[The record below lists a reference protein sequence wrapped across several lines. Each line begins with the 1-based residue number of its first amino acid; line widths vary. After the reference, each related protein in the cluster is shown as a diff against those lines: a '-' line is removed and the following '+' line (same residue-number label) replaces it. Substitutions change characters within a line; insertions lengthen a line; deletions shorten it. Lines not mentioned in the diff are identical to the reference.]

1 MNDRA
6 KNQPL
11 QENKMGVMPINKL
24 LITMSLPMVASML
37 IQSLYNIVDS
47 LFVARYSQDALTAV
61 SLAFPVQTLVVGVAV
76 GTGVGINA
84 LLSRSLGEKN
94 FKTANL
100 AANNGL
106 LLTLISYLV
115 FLIFGIFFSRS
126 FFEWQGVSDSI
137 VDFGAE
143 YMTIC
148 MIGCFGQMMAI
159 VLERLLIA
167 TGRTVHSMISQG
179 AGAIINIILDPLMIF
194 GIGFPKMGI
203 AGAALATAVGQ
214 FGSMVI
220 ALILNLKF
228 NRDIRLS
235 FKLMRLRAHVVGEI
249 YRVGVPSIMMQSI
262 TSVMT
267 FLFNKILL
275 SFDVKGAAVQLGT
288 VGTTVFGVYFKF
300 QSFVF
305 MPIFGLNNGMV
316 PIVAYNY
323 GARRGKRVKKTV
335 LLAATYA
342 VGYMLICLAVF
353 QLIPDIMLGWFNA
366 DADMIRVGVP
376 ALRTLSLPFIFA
388 GVAIVFSSMFQA
400 LGNAGYSLVVSV
412 ARQLVVLLPAAFLL
426 SKISMNAVW
435 WAFPIAEL
443 MSLACAVFFYFRVY
457 KAKVA
462 PIMHSTEPDPAK

>member
-1 MNDRA
+1 MNNPA
-6 KNQPL
+6 KDQPL
-11 QENKMGVMPINKL
+11 KENKMGTMPVNKL
-24 LITMSLPMVASML
+24 LLTMSLPMVISML

-47 LFVARYSQDALTAV
+47 LFVAKYSQDALTAV
-61 SLAFPVQTLVVGVAV
+61 SLAFPIQTLVVGVAV

-94 FKTANL
+94 FKAANL

-106 LLTLISYLV
+106 LLTLLSYLA
-115 FLIFGIFFSRS
+115 FLLFGIFLSRS
-126 FFEWQGVSDSI
+126 FFEWQGVSDAI
-137 VDFGAE
+137 VNFGDE

-179 AGAIINIILDPLMIF
+179 AGAIINIILDPLLIF

-220 ALILNLKF
+220 ALCLNLKY
-228 NRDIRLS
+228 NRDIILS
-235 FKLMRLRAHVVGEI
+235 FKLMRLRAPIVKEI
-249 YRVGVPSIMMQSI
+249 YRVGVPSILMQSI

-335 LLAATYA
+335 RLAATYA
-342 VGYMLICLAVF
+342 VGYMLICLAAF
-353 QLIPDIMLGWFNA
+353 QIIPDLMLRWFNA
-366 DADMIRVGVP
+366 DADMLRIGVP
-376 ALRTLSLPFIFA
+376 ALRILSLPFLFA
-388 GVAIVFSSMFQA
+388 GVSIIFCSMFQA
-400 LGNAGYSLVVSV
+400 LGNAGYSLTVSV
-412 ARQLVVLLPAAFLL
+412 ARQLVVLLPAAVLL
-426 SKISMNAVW
+426 SRLGMSAVW

-443 MSLACAVFFYFRVY
+443 MALACAVFFYFKVY

-462 PIMHSTEPDPAK
+462 PMMHGENK

>member
-1 MNDRA
+1 MNNPA

-11 QENKMGVMPINKL
+11 TENKMGVLPVNRL
-24 LITMSLPMVASML
+24 LLGMSLPMVISML

-47 LFVARYSQDALTAV
+47 LFVAKYSQDALTAV
-61 SLAFPVQTLVVGVAV
+61 SLAFPIQTLAVGVAV

-100 AANNGL
+100 SANNGL
-106 LLTLISYLV
+106 LLTVISYLA
-115 FLIFGIFFSRS
+115 FMLFGIFLSRP
-126 FFEWQGVSDSI
+126 FYEWQGVSDSI

-148 MIGCFGQMMAI
+148 MVGCFGQMMAI

-179 AGAIINIILDPLMIF
+179 AGAIINIILDPLLIF

-220 ALILNLKF
+220 ALCLNLKY
-228 NRDIRLS
+228 NHDIILS
-235 FKLMRLRAHVVGEI
+235 FKMMLPKAAIVKEI

-275 SFDVKGAAVQLGT
+275 GFDVKGAATQLGT
-288 VGTTVFGVYFKF
+288 VGATVFGVYFKF

-335 LLAATYA
+335 RLAATYA
-342 VGYMLICLAVF
+342 VGYMLLCLAAF
-353 QLIPDIMLGWFNA
+353 QIIPDLMLRWFNA
-366 DADMIRVGVP
+366 DADMLRIGVP
-376 ALRTLSLPFIFA
+376 ALRILSLPFLFA
-388 GVAIVFSSMFQA
+388 GVSIIFCSMFQA
-400 LGNAGYSLVVSV
+400 LGNAGYSLTVSV

-426 SKISMNAVW
+426 SKVSMEAVW

-443 MSLACAVFFYFRVY
+443 MALFCAIFFYFKVY
-457 KAKVA
+457 KKKVA
-462 PIMHSTEPDPAK
+462 PMMDGE

>member
-1 MNDRA
+1 MNQTPA
-6 KNQPL
+6 K
-11 QENKMGVMPINKL
+11 ENKMGTMPVNRL
-24 LITMSLPMVASML
+24 LITMSLPMVISML

-47 LFVARYSQDALTAV
+47 LFVAQYSQDALTAV
-61 SLAFPVQTLVVGVAV
+61 SLAFPIQTLVVGVAV

-94 FKTANL
+94 FDTANR

-106 LLTLISYLV
+106 LLTLLSYLA
-115 FLIFGIFFSRS
+115 FLLFGIFLSRS
-126 FFEWQGVSDSI
+126 FFEWQGVSDVI
-137 VDFGAE
+137 VDFGTE

-179 AGAIINIILDPLMIF
+179 AGAIINIILDPLLIF

-220 ALILNLKF
+220 ALCLNLKY
-228 NRDIRLS
+228 NRDIVLS
-235 FKLMRLRAHVVGEI
+235 FRLMRLRAPIVGEI
-249 YRVGVPSIMMQSI
+249 YRVGVPSILMQSI
-262 TSVMT
+262 SSVMT

-316 PIVAYNY
+316 PIIAYNY
-323 GARRGKRVKKTV
+323 GARRGERMQKTV
-335 LLAATYA
+335 RLATTYA
-342 VGYMLICLAVF
+342 VAYMLICLCVF
-353 QLIPDIMLGWFNA
+353 QLIPDVMLGWFNA
-366 DADMIRVGVP
+366 DADMLRIGVP

-400 LGNAGYSLVVSV
+400 LGNAGYSLIVSV
-412 ARQLVVLLPAAFLL
+412 ARQLVVLLPAAYLL
-426 SKISMNAVW
+426 STVSLDAVW
-435 WAFPIAEL
+435 WAFPIAEI
-443 MSLACAVFFYFRVY
+443 MSLACAVFFYFRVR
-457 KAKVA
+457 KAKIA
-462 PIMHSTEPDPAK
+462 PLMHGENK